1 MEQEKKACLMHGVRL
16 SFLDPKTPK
25 YNKRRS
31 IMSKLL
37 ILIERS
43 NLVAEYVSKN
53 IFESTPKRAKG
64 SLTVA
69 DIFVESPYQTC
80 VSVIV
85 NSRQSLCS
93 TYGR

>member
-1 MEQEKKACLMHGVRL
+1 
-16 SFLDPKTPK
+16 
-25 YNKRRS
+25 
-31 IMSKLL
+31 MSKLL

-53 IFESTPKRAKG
+53 IFESTPTRAKG

-85 NSRQSLCS
+85 NSRQSYC
-93 TYGR
+93 TYGK